1 MDENRLRF
9 GVGVLVISAIGIG
22 IILTFLFGAFPS
34 VLNRDYAMTVAFKSA
49 EGIGL
54 NTPVVRDGVRI
65 GRVSG
70 IELQPQGGVL
80 VSLAMDSSIPL
91 THQYIPRIGNGN
103 FVTGDAK
110 LEFVRG
116 TARQLAEAKVDES
129 LINQSFGEGEYLDY
143 GKKSSGLMEMQGDL
157 QDTFET
163 IRTAGESIAAAGESV
178 NQLAMEV
185 RQVIGGADGKLDVL
199 SEEAVKTLEEFQ
211 GAMRE
216 VRAIVGNPVLKSSIE
231 KTAGELPELLKEART
246 TLSSTQKTFESFERA
261 GTQFE
266 KVGVAAE
273 DTVKNANDTVITAKE
288 TVLKAQDTFAGVGRT
303 VDNLERITEPF
314 ANRSEEFANQVMRSL
329 INLEGA
335 LAQVESFGQSLNN
348 SDGTLKRFLE
358 DDDIYFQVQRT
369 IANIEQATS
378 RIRPIMDDVR
388 IFTDKIARDPRELGV
403 RGALSKRPSSA
414 GFK

>member
-34 VLNRDYAMTVAFKSA
+34 VLNRDYAMTVVFQSA

-70 IELQPQGGVL
+70 IELRPKGGVL

-91 THQYIPRIGNGN
+91 THQYVPRIGTGN

-116 TARQLAEAKVDES
+116 TARQLASAKVDES
-129 LINQSFGEGEYLDY
+129 LIDEPFGEGDHLNY
-143 GKKSSGLMEMQGDL
+143 GEKSSGIMEIQGDL

-163 IRTAGESIAAAGESV
+163 IRAAGESIAAAGESV

-185 RQVIGGADGKLDVL
+185 RQVVGGADGKLDVL
-199 SEEAVKTLEEFQ
+199 SEEAVRTLEEFQ
-211 GAMRE
+211 SVMRE
-216 VRAIVGNPVLKSSIE
+216 VRSIVSNPILKSSIE

-246 TLSSTQKTFESFERA
+246 TLGSTQKTFESFERA

-266 KVGVAAE
+266 KVGLAAE
-273 DTVKNANDTVITAKE
+273 DTVKNVNDTVTTAKE
-288 TVLKAQDTFAGVGRT
+288 TVLKAQDTFDGVGRT

-329 INLEGA
+329 TNLEGA

-369 IANIEQATS
+369 IANIEQASS

-414 GFK
+414 GYK